1 MKTKEIDILDILYY
15 LIKHKKFIIITTL
28 LVSIGAVIYSLIVP
42 FTWTSTATF
51 INVKEKESGFSF
63 SSSSLLGLG
72 STLFGAGFSV
82 ENKNL
87 IAIMRSRNFS
97 EDIIKK
103 FNLIKLLKINYP
115 DSLLNMEKAV
125 KALNESITQIDLD
138 EETGIITISVTTED
152 KYLSTDIANYYLL
165 KLNKYNLNSRKSK
178 GKQKR
183 IFLESRLNK
192 ERITIDSLTTEFME
206 FCQKHHAIS
215 LTEQTNAV
223 ISNYSDLVAQKV
235 YLEIELELAK
245 RNLGEDSPKIAYLKD
260 NIIILER
267 KINELEFNKDV
278 NNTKYLLNLEDIPH
292 LVKQYAELELQLE
305 IEKKIYE
312 FLYPQYESAKIEEI
326 KDLPSLEI
334 IDKAIPAGQRTSP
347 RRARLCIIS
356 FILAFIMSAG
366 SMLIYELI
374 KLNLSSD
381 EQIAKIQQIKSILK

>member
-1 MKTKEIDILDILYY
+1 MKTKEIDFLDILYY

-28 LVSIGAVIYSLIVP
+28 LVSIGAVVYSLIVP
-42 FTWTSTATF
+42 FTWTSSATF
-51 INVKEKESGFSF
+51 MAVNEKESGFSF
-63 SSSSLLGLG
+63 SSSSLFGLG
-72 STLFGAGFSV
+72 STLFGTGFSGD
-82 ENKNL
+82 NKNL
-87 IAIMRSRNFS
+87 IAIMRSRYFS
-97 EDIIKK
+97 EDIIKE

-125 KALNESITQIDLD
+125 KVLNESITQIDLD
-138 EETGIITISVTTED
+138 EETSIITISVTTED
-152 KYLSTDIANYYLL
+152 KYLSADISNYYLL
-165 KLNKYNLNSRKSK
+165 KLNEYNLNSRKSK

-192 ERITIDSLTTEFME
+192 ERIIIDSLTTEFME
-206 FCQKHHAIS
+206 FCQKHYTIS

-245 RNLGEDSPKIAYLKD
+245 RNLGEDSPKLAYLKD

-267 KINELEFNKDV
+267 KINELEFNKYG
-278 NNTKYLLNLEDIPH
+278 NNPKYLLNLEDIPH

-356 FILAFIMSAG
+356 FMLAFIMSAG
-366 SMLIYELI
+366 SMIIYELI
-374 KLNLSSD
+374 KLDLTSD
-381 EQIAKIQQIKSILK
+381 KQIRKIHLIKEILK

>member
-28 LVSIGAVIYSLIVP
+28 LVSISAVVYSLIVP
-42 FTWTSTATF
+42 FTWTSSATF
-51 INVKEKESGFSF
+51 MTVNEKESGFSF

-72 STLFGAGFSV
+72 STLFGAGFSG

-97 EDIIKK
+97 EDIIKR
-103 FNLIKLLKINYP
+103 FDLIKLLKINDP

-125 KALNESITQIDLD
+125 KVLNESITQIDLD
-138 EETGIITISVTTED
+138 EETGIIKISVTTED
-152 KYLSTDIANYYLL
+152 KHLSPDISNYYLL
-165 KLNKYNLNSRKSK
+165 KLDEYNLNSRKSK

-183 IFLESRLNK
+183 VFLESRLNEEK
-192 ERITIDSLTTEFME
+192 MKIDSLTTNFME
-206 FCQKHHAIS
+206 FCQKHHTIS
-215 LTEQTNAV
+215 LTEQTNAI
-223 ISNYSDLVAQKV
+223 ISNYSDLVVQKV

-245 RNLGEDSPKIAYLKD
+245 RNLEEDSPKIEYLKN

-267 KINELEFNKDV
+267 KINDLEFNKDV

-292 LVKQYAELELQLE
+292 LVKQYFELELQME

-312 FLYPQYESAKIEEI
+312 FLYPQYESAKIEEM

-334 IDKAIPAGQRTSP
+334 IDKAIAAGQRTSP

-356 FILAFIMSAG
+356 FMLAFIISAG
-366 SMLIYELI
+366 SMIIYELI
-374 KLNLSSD
+374 KLNLTSD
-381 EQIAKIQQIKSILK
+381 EQIKKIHLIKEILK

>member
-28 LVSIGAVIYSLIVP
+28 LVSIAAVVYSLVVP
-42 FTWTSTATF
+42 FTWTSSATF
-51 INVKEKESGFSF
+51 MTVNENESGFSL
-63 SSSSLLGLG
+63 SSSSLFGLG
-72 STLFGAGFSV
+72 STLFGTGFIGDK
-82 ENKNL
+82 KNL
-87 IAIMRSRNFS
+87 ISVMKSRNFS
-97 EDIIKK
+97 EDIIKE
-103 FNLIKLLKINYP
+103 FNLMKLLKINYP

-125 KALNESITQIDLD
+125 KALNGSITQIDLD
-138 EETGIITISVTTED
+138 EETSIITISVTTED
-152 KYLSTDIANYYLL
+152 KYLSADISNYYLL
-165 KLNKYNLNSRKSK
+165 KLNEYNLNSRKSK

-206 FCQKHHAIS
+206 FCQKYHTIS

-245 RNLGEDSPKIAYLKD
+245 RNLGEDSPKLAYLKD

-267 KINELEFNKDV
+267 KINELEFNKYG
-278 NNTKYLLNLEDIPH
+278 NNPKYLLNLEDIPH
-292 LVKQYAELELQLE
+292 LVKKYAELELQLE

-326 KDLPSLEI
+326 KDIPSLEI
-334 IDKAIPAGQRTSP
+334 IDNAIPAGKRTSP
-347 RRARLCIIS
+347 RRAKLCIVS
-356 FILAFIMSAG
+356 FMLAFIMSAG
-366 SMLIYELI
+366 SMIIYELI
-374 KLNLSSD
+374 KLDLTSD
-381 EQIAKIQQIKSILK
+381 KQIKKIHLIKKILK